1 MVRRAR
7 GMRPKQRCLYVTAQ
21 RCGNDMEKRVMLK
34 QFNSKSANR
43 SLARLHYDATA
54 LMLEDIVFI

>member
-7 GMRPKQRCLYVTAQ
+7 GMRPKQRCFYVTAQ
-21 RCGNDMEKRVMLK
+21 RHGNDIEKRVMLK

-43 SLARLHYDATA
+43 NLARLHYDAPA
-54 LMLEDIVFI
+54 LMLENIVFV